1 MTKRQGFLLLTLLP
15 ALACGTG
22 AQRTPVASAPAAN
35 AAPAASASAPDPAS
49 PAFPAS
55 VGAATVAILPLNNNT
70 GDATLNG
77 TGRTLA
83 ELMMEEAKTSAGARV
98 VERERLDQVLR
109 ELRLAEDAVM
119 NQAAAVRAGRLL
131 GAGRMVFGS
140 FSVLGRGFALTARVV
155 DVETGEIVAAVT
167 RKGPGTEELEGMARA
182 AIREALAGAGAPPAP
197 APSDADE
204 PTYRRPQDPASFA
217 IVIGVEK
224 YAHAPEAR
232 FAERDAEAV
241 RRHLTA
247 MGFPERN
254 VKFLSGEAATLG
266 GIEKHLEAWLPRV
279 LAKDG
284 RVVFYYSGHGA
295 PDPQTGEAFLLPRDG
310 DPEYL
315 STTAYPLRR
324 LYSKLAALRARQT
337 IVVLDACFSGAGGR
351 SVLARGIR
359 PLVTRI
365 EAGPPAEAAGI
376 VVLTASGANQIA
388 GSAEEHGHG
397 LFTYYFLKGLNG
409 AAADAG
415 GRVTARGL
423 HEYLSPLVADE
434 AGRRNRNQT
443 PQLLHGAALRPERIE
458 LR

>member
-1 MTKRQGFLLLTLLP
+1 MMIRQGFMLLAVLP

-22 AQRTPVASAPAAN
+22 ALRTPAASTPAADAVPAAPAPGPAPSAHSAPA
-35 AAPAASASAPDPAS
+35 
-49 PAFPAS
+49 
-55 VGAATVAILPLNNNT
+55 GAAAIAILSLNNNT
-70 GDATLNG
+70 GEATLDR

-83 ELMMEEAKTSAGARV
+83 EIMMEEAKASAGARV

-109 ELRLAEDAVM
+109 ELRLAKDAVM
-119 NQAAAVRAGRLL
+119 DQATAVRAGRLL

-140 FSVLGRGFALTARVV
+140 FSVLGHGFALTARVV
-155 DVETGEIVAAVT
+155 SVETGEIVAAVT
-167 RKGPGTEELEGMARA
+167 RKGKGTDELEGMARA
-182 AIREALAGAGAPPAP
+182 AIREALGGAGAPPVP
-197 APSDADE
+197 APSDVDE

-224 YAHAPEAR
+224 YANAPEAR

-241 RRHLTA
+241 RRHLAA

-254 VKFLSGEAATLG
+254 VKFLSGEAATRSGMEKLLG
-266 GIEKHLEAWLPRV
+266 GWLPRV
-279 LAKDG
+279 LGKNG

-315 STTAYPLRR
+315 STTAYPLKR
-324 LYSKLAALRARQT
+324 LYAKLAALRPRQAV
-337 IVVLDACFSGAGGR
+337 VVLDSCFSGAGGR

-359 PLVTRI
+359 PLVSNV
-365 EAGPPAEAAGI
+365 EVGLPAEAVGI
-376 VVLTASGANQIA
+376 VVLAASGANQIA

-434 AGRRNRNQT
+434 ANRLNRNQT
-443 PQLLHGAALRPERIE
+443 PQLIHGAALIPERIE

>member
-1 MTKRQGFLLLTLLP
+1 MMRQGFLVLAVLP
-15 ALACGTG
+15 ALACASPG
-22 AQRTPVASAPAAN
+22 ALKT
-35 AAPAASASAPDPAS
+35 PAASEPVADVVSAAPAPDPAPS
-49 PAFPAS
+49 APSAPA
-55 VGAATVAILPLNNNT
+55 GAAAIAILPLNNNT
-70 GDATLNG
+70 GEATLNR

-83 ELMMEEAKTSAGARV
+83 EIMVEEAKASAGARV

-109 ELRLAEDAVM
+109 ELRLAKDAVM
-119 NQAAAVRAGRLL
+119 DQATAVRAGRLL

-140 FSVLGRGFALTARVV
+140 FSVLGHGFALTARVV
-155 DVETGEIVAAVT
+155 SVETGEIVAAVT
-167 RKGPGTEELEGMARA
+167 RKGKGRDELEGMARA
-182 AIREALAGAGAPPAP
+182 AIREALAGAGASPVP

-224 YAHAPEAR
+224 YANAPEAH
-232 FAERDAEAV
+232 FAERDAQAV
-241 RRHLTA
+241 RRHLAA

-254 VKFLSGEAATLG
+254 VKLLSGEAATRS
-266 GIEKHLEAWLPRV
+266 GIEKLLEGWLPRV
-279 LAKDG
+279 LGKDG
-284 RVVFYYSGHGA
+284 RVFFYYSGHGA

-310 DPEYL
+310 DPDYL

-324 LYSKLAALRARQT
+324 LYSKLAALHPRQAV
-337 IVVLDACFSGAGGR
+337 VVLDSCFSGAGGR

-359 PLVTRI
+359 PLVTKV
-365 EAGPPAEAAGI
+365 EVGLPTEAAGI

-415 GRVTARGL
+415 GHVTARGL

-434 AGRRNRNQT
+434 ANRLNRNQT
-443 PQLLHGAALRPERIE
+443 PQLLHGAALKPERVE